1 MVKSTDYIIIGAGPA
16 GVCAANILSKSG
28 KKIVIVGKVLG
39 GSYCSTNS
47 IVSESL
53 VGLSKMFEKFRIIK
67 DSFIEDDVANVALD
81 FKRVKKNCRQ
91 QLK

>member
-39 GSYCSTNS
+39 GVHTALL
-47 IVSESL
+47 IVL
-53 VGLSKMFEKFRIIK
+53 FLNRL
-67 DSFIEDDVANVALD
+67 LD
-81 FKRVKKNCRQ
+81 F
-91 QLK
+91 LKCLKSLES